1 MTLQTFMFA
10 ADALR
15 LEDGVG
21 FHMETVP
28 GAAPVPSPADVKA
41 QNAQSMAMLTGML
54 AGVKK
59 K

>member
-21 FHMETVP
+21 FHVETP
-28 GAAPVPSPADVKA
+28 AGMAPVQSAADVKA

-59 K
+59 R